1 LTWEELAF
9 KINTMVS
16 FAAEPIFSLG
26 FFRVTNSLLDT
37 FLVDGLLIGLL
48 VAINK
53 KISLVPGMLQN
64 LIEMV
69 VETFYDITESVSGEN
84 ASRIFPYLMSFFL
97 FILLANWSGL
107 IPGISAIGLKEGNT
121 IIPFL
126 RPATSDLNTTLG
138 LALISLVAT
147 HVMSIQ
153 VTGIKDYLGRYFSLN
168 PLNLYI
174 GVLELIGEVV
184 KVVSLSFRLFGNIFA
199 GEVVLG
205 TVSTIFAFLFPL
217 PFLMLEVIVGLVQAL
232 VFGMLT
238 MAFMAVLTTPHHHEE
253 AREVTNK

>member
-1 LTWEELAF
+1 
-9 KINTMVS
+9 MVS
-16 FAAEPIFSLG
+16 FAAEPIFRLG
-26 FFRVTNSLLDT
+26 FFNVTNSLLDT
-37 FLVDGLLIGLL
+37 FLVDGIL
-48 VAINK
+48 VALMLAINK
-53 KISLVPGMLQN
+53 KISLIPGFLQN
-64 LIEMV
+64 VVEMT
-69 VETFYDITESVSGEN
+69 VETFYEITESVSGEN

-97 FILLANWSGL
+97 FILLANWTGL
-107 IPGISAIGLKEGNT
+107 IPGISAIGIKEGNT

-147 HVMSIQ
+147 HVMSIR
-153 VTGIKDYLGRYFSLN
+153 VTGIKDYLGRYISLN

-174 GVLELIGEVV
+174 GILELIGEVV

-205 TVSTIFAFLFPL
+205 TVSTIFAFVFPL
-217 PFLMLEVIVGLVQAL
+217 PFLMLEVVVGLVQAL

-238 MAFMAVLTTPHHHEE
+238 MAFMAVLTTPHHQHEE
-253 AREVTNK
+253 VKEVTNK

>member
-1 LTWEELAF
+1 
-9 KINTMVS
+9 MVS
-16 FAAEPIFSLG
+16 FAAEPIFRLG
-26 FFRVTNSLLDT
+26 FFNVTNSFLDT
-37 FLVDGLLIGLL
+37 LLVDGLLIGLI

-53 KISLVPGMLQN
+53 KISLIPGFLQN
-64 LIEMV
+64 LVEMT
-69 VETFYDITESVSGEN
+69 VETFYEITESVANER
-84 ASRIFPYLMSFFL
+84 ASQIFPYLMSFFL

-107 IPGISAIGLKEGNT
+107 IPGISAIGIKEGQT
-121 IIPFL
+121 IVPFL

-147 HVMSIQ
+147 HVMSIR
-153 VTGIKDYLGRYFSLN
+153 VTGIKDYLGRYISLN

-174 GVLELIGEVV
+174 GALELVGEVV

-205 TVSTIFAFLFPL
+205 TVSTIFAFVFPL

-232 VFGMLT
+232 VFAMLT
-238 MAFMAVLTTPHHHEE
+238 MAFMAVLTTPHHEE
-253 AREVTNK
+253 AKEVSKK